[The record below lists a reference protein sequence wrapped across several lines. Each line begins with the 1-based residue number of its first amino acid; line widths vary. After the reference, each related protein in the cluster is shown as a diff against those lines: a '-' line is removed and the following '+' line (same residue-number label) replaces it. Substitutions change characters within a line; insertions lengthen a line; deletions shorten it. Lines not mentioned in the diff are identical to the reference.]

1 MKTKKNIQTKKEQL
15 ETILSNLKTVG
26 GILNSAVISRDGLL
40 VASDLTKN
48 IDADTFAAMSA
59 AMEGAAETA
68 ASELKQGELKQ
79 IIVDAD
85 NGKLITLSAGK
96 KALLVVLAKPE
107 INLGLVLLEL
117 GRASDKLSNL
127 LGD

>member
-15 ETILSNLKTVG
+15 ETILSNLKSVG

-48 IDADTFAAMSA
+48 IDGDTFAAMSA

-68 ASELKQGELKQ
+68 VSELKQGELKQ

-85 NGKLITLSAGK
+85 EGKLITLSAGK
-96 KALLVVLAKPE
+96 KALLVVLTKPE
-107 INLGLVLLEL
+107 INIGLVLLEL